1 MRITIIG
8 AGPGGYTAAFEAA
21 GLGMEVTLV
30 EKTRLGGTCLNH
42 GCIPTKT
49 LRASADALAIARRMA
64 EFGVTTCPDAQF
76 VPQIDPQATQ
86 KRKNNVINTLVGGL
100 EKTSASLGVRIVKGE
115 ARIKNASQ
123 VTVQTENGAETLD
136 SDVVLIATGSEVAQL
151 PGLVFDHKT
160 ILTSDDALDLENIPG
175 KLLIVGGG
183 VIGCELACIYRA
195 FGSEVSIVEGQDRLL
210 PLPSIDSD
218 ISALLAREMR
228 KRKIKML
235 TGATVAHCEVRDG
248 SALCQIG
255 PSPFIAPELALK
267 QTASMEADKVFVT
280 VGRAPAT
287 TGLELAQCGVAVDKR
302 GWITVNEKLQTSV
315 PGIYAIGDVLG
326 PAHIMLAHVAAME
339 GLTVVDGL
347 AGGSG
352 IMDYAAV
359 PSAIFTEPEIGC
371 VGLSE
376 SQATAQFPNVISA
389 ATQMREL
396 GKAQAMGELPGF
408 FKIIANGDTGKI
420 LGIQMAGAHSS
431 DILAEAALAI
441 KQGLGANELAATIHA
456 HPTLAEGIFE
466 TSRLIRQKINQGK
479 NK

>member
-1 MRITIIG
+1 MRLTVIG

-21 GLGMEVTLV
+21 GRGLEVTLV
-30 EKTRLGGTCLNH
+30 EKVRLGGTCLNH

-49 LRASADALAIARRMA
+49 LRASADALVMARRMA
-64 EFGVTTCPDAQF
+64 EFGVTGCHD
-76 VPQIDPQATQ
+76 PQIDPQTTQ

-100 EKTSASLGVRIVKGE
+100 EKMCTSLGVRLVKGD
-115 ARIKNASQ
+115 ARIKDASQ
-123 VTVQTENGAETLD
+123 VLVQTENGTETIN
-136 SDVVLIATGSEVAQL
+136 SDVVIIATGSEVAQL

-160 ILTSDDALDLENIPG
+160 ILDSNDALDLENIPA

-210 PLPSIDSD
+210 PLPSVDAD

-235 TGATVAHCEVRDG
+235 TGATVTSCEVVNG
-248 SALCQIG
+248 FASCQVG
-255 PSPFIAPELALK
+255 PSPFVAPELALK
-267 QTASMEADKVFVT
+267 QAVNLEADKVFVT

-287 TGLELAQCGVAVDKR
+287 SGLELAQCGVNVDKR
-302 GWITVNEKLQTSV
+302 GWIIVDGKLQTSV

-339 GLTVVDGL
+339 GLTVVNGL
-347 AGGSG
+347 TGGNG
-352 IMDYAAV
+352 VMDYAAV

-371 VGLSE
+371 VGLS
-376 SQATAQFPNVISA
+376 QAQAEKQFSNVIGV

-408 FKIIANGDTGKI
+408 FKIIANGDTGII
-420 LGIQMAGAHSS
+420 LGIQMAGAHTS
-431 DILAEAALAI
+431 DILAEATLAI
-441 KQGLGANELAATIHA
+441 RQGLGADDLAATIHA

-466 TSRLIRQKINQGK
+466 TSRAVCQKINPGEK
-479 NK
+479 K